1 MTPAQPADTVAIL
14 GQTFGVT
21 TFPGQAH
28 RLPAETRHLAARV
41 LAGEYGREMAN
52 ATFSLSPA
60 DDALPPEL
68 RSARAIRL
76 IAEQAPLRIRPDER
90 LAGSAPLLKAVFHQR
105 PCLKE
110 RSTSHTTIG
119 FERALRE
126 GIGGYRARIAERR
139 ERNGLSEAQRE
150 FLQAMEECIDAMGV
164 WHTRLLAGLDELGLT
179 EVRSRLVR
187 VPEAP
192 PQTFGE
198 AVQALWFLWEFQR
211 LCGNWSGLG
220 RMDKMLGPYLA
231 RDLAEGRIDLD
242 DARDLLAHFWIKGA
256 EWMGAKNGQV
266 GSSGDAQFYQNVI
279 LGGVDETGEP
289 IVNEVT
295 YLILDIVEEL
305 HISDFPVAVR
315 VHSQTPDELWR
326 RIAEVQRLGGGIVS
340 IYNDDVVIPAL
351 VGFGYPIGEARDY
364 TNDGCWEVLIPG
376 RTAFGYR
383 PFDLLPAV
391 QKALGLDSDAEPP
404 DDQTFET
411 VYARFHAAMAQL
423 LEESWDQCGDSFQT
437 GQPSP
442 LLSLLVDD
450 CIERAQPYHGRGARY
465 SVRSPH
471 AGGMPDAANSLR
483 AIQVLVYEQKRL
495 TLPEFVRILRAEWE
509 GHEELRREISRD
521 LVLYGN
527 DDPQADAMLRRVFDD
542 YTALCASQ
550 PERNG
555 VRMPAGISTFG
566 RELQFRDGR
575 TATPFGAKRGDILA
589 PNLSPTPGT
598 DRKGPTAIV
607 NSLTKVDFTRLP
619 CGTPLDLKLHPSAVA
634 GKAGLTALVALLRS
648 FVARG
653 GFYLQLDVADAATLR
668 DAQKR
673 PELYPNLSVRV
684 SGWSARFTTLS
695 REWQEM
701 IIQRTEQHFAG
712 Q

>member
-1 MTPAQPADTVAIL
+1 
-14 GQTFGVT
+14 
-21 TFPGQAH
+21 
-28 RLPAETRHLAARV
+28 
-41 LAGEYGREMAN
+41 
-52 ATFSLSPA
+52 
-60 DDALPPEL
+60 
-68 RSARAIRL
+68 
-76 IAEQAPLRIRPDER
+76 
-90 LAGSAPLLKAVFHQR
+90 
-105 PCLKE
+105 
-110 RSTSHTTIG
+110 
-119 FERALRE
+119 
-126 GIGGYRARIAERR
+126 
-139 ERNGLSEAQRE
+139 
-150 FLQAMEECIDAMGV
+150 
-164 WHTRLLAGLDELGLT
+164 
-179 EVRSRLVR
+179 
-187 VPEAP
+187 
-192 PQTFGE
+192 
-198 AVQALWFLWEFQR
+198 
-211 LCGNWSGLG
+211 
-220 RMDKMLGPYLA
+220 
-231 RDLAEGRIDLD
+231 
-242 DARDLLAHFWIKGA
+242 
-256 EWMGAKNGQV
+256 
-266 GSSGDAQFYQNVI
+266 
-279 LGGVDETGEP
+279 
-289 IVNEVT
+289 
-295 YLILDIVEEL
+295 
-305 HISDFPVAVR
+305 
-315 VHSQTPDELWR
+315 
-326 RIAEVQRLGGGIVS
+326 
-340 IYNDDVVIPAL
+340 
-351 VGFGYPIGEARDY
+351 
-364 TNDGCWEVLIPG
+364 
-376 RTAFGYR
+376 
-383 PFDLLPAV
+383 
-391 QKALGLDSDAEPP
+391 
-404 DDQTFET
+404 
-411 VYARFHAAMAQL
+411 
-423 LEESWDQCGDSFQT
+423 
-437 GQPSP
+437 
-442 LLSLLVDD
+442 
-450 CIERAQPYHGRGARY
+450 
-465 SVRSPH
+465 
-471 AGGMPDAANSLR
+471 MPDAANSLR